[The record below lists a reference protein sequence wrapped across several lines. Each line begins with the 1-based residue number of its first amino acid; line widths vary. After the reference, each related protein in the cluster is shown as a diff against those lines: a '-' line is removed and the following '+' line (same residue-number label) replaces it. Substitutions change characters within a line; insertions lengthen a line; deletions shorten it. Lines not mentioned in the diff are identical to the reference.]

1 VITCQL
7 YRDGQLQRAP
17 FDPAKVSE
25 VLADPA
31 SDVRVWLDAE
41 DPGPEEFELLAT
53 EFGLHELSI
62 EDMRH
67 RDQRPKVEVFP
78 GYSFVVI
85 RPLRFEGKAEPGEQS
100 EIVEQ
105 ELHVIMGER
114 FLVTLRYAPA
124 MDLTEVLSRWERRES
139 ASEEGPGFLLYVLL
153 DEVVDGY
160 LSIVDDFEDEADVL
174 EDLVF
179 ETPTPESLLAMQQR
193 LVRLKHNVV
202 RFRRQVTPLRRV
214 VDFFQ
219 ERPEVVT
226 GPLAPYYRDVADHVV
241 RAVELVDN
249 VRDLLTS
256 LLDIRVAQQA
266 NRLAEQANQMNG
278 IMKKLTSWAGIILVP
293 TLIAGIYG
301 MNFRSMPELRWSF
314 GYPFALTTMALSSL
328 ILYVVFKK
336 RDWL

>member
-1 VITCQL
+1 VITCRL
-7 YRDGQLQRAP
+7 HRDGRLEQEA
-17 FDPAKVSE
+17 FDPENVSD

-31 SDVRVWLDAE
+31 SDVRVWLDVE
-41 DPGPEEFELLAT
+41 DPGADDFELLGR
-53 EFGLHELSI
+53 EFGLHELSM

-78 GYSFVVI
+78 GYSFVAI
-85 RPLRFEGKAEPGEQS
+85 RPLRFDDRAEL
-100 EIVEQ
+100 VEQ
-105 ELHVIMGER
+105 ELHVILGER

-124 MDLTEVLSRWERRES
+124 FDLTEVLSRWDRRDS
-139 ASEEGPGFLLYVLL
+139 VSEEGPGFLLYVLL

-160 LSIVDDFEDEADVL
+160 LSIVDDFEDEADIL

-179 ETPTPESLLAMQQR
+179 EAPTPDSLRTMQQR

-219 ERPEVVT
+219 EQPGIVT

-266 NRLAEQANQMNG
+266 NRLAEQANQMNT

-301 MNFRSMPELRWSF
+301 MNFSSMPELRWSL
-314 GYPFALTTMALSSL
+314 GYPLALGTMALSAL

-336 RDWL
+336 KEWL

>member
-1 VITCQL
+1 VITCRL
-7 YRDGQLQRAP
+7 HRDGRLQQAA
-17 FDPAKVSE
+17 FDPAKVSD
-25 VLADPA
+25 VLADPE
-31 SDVRVWLDAE
+31 SDVRIWLDVE
-41 DPGPEEFELLAT
+41 DPGDEEFELLGR
-53 EFGLHELSI
+53 EFGLHELSL
-62 EDMRH
+62 EDMRN

-85 RPLRFEGKAEPGEQS
+85 RPLRFDEQGELL
-100 EIVEQ
+100 EQ

-114 FLVTLRYAPA
+114 FLVTLRYAPVF
-124 MDLTEVLSRWERRES
+124 DLADVLTRWDRES
-139 ASEEGPGFLLYVLL
+139 SVSDEGPGFLLYVLL

-160 LSIVDDFEDEADVL
+160 LSIVDDFEDEADTL

-179 ETPTPESLLAMQQR
+179 ETPTPDSQRAMQQR
-193 LVRLKHNVV
+193 LIRLKHNVV

-219 ERPEVVT
+219 EQPSVVT

-266 NRLAEQANQMNG
+266 NRLAEQANQMNA
-278 IMKKLTSWAGIILVP
+278 IMKNLTSWAAIILVP

-301 MNFRSMPELRWSF
+301 MNFRHMPELIWSF
-314 GYPFALTTMALSSL
+314 GYPFAIGTMVLSAL
-328 ILYVVFKK
+328 ILYLVFKK
-336 RDWL
+336 KEWL